1 MYNTLLQLEKDFF
14 KISKITDIIWLN
26 DTLHDDFKEIGS
38 SGLVFNKQDTMKALS
53 SLKSNKEI
61 AIYNFEFLN
70 LKLDCWM
77 VHYVTKDK
85 NEMTYR
91 TSIWLKEDR
100 LKIIFHQATKLNGQH
115 TLNES

>member
-1 MYNTLLQLEKDFF
+1 
-14 KISKITDIIWLN
+14 
-26 DTLHDDFKEIGS
+26 
-38 SGLVFNKQDTMKALS
+38 
-53 SLKSNKEI
+53 
-61 AIYNFEFLN
+61 
-70 LKLDCWM
+70 M

>member
-53 SLKSNKEI
+53 SLKSN
-61 AIYNFEFLN
+61 
-70 LKLDCWM
+70 
-77 VHYVTKDK
+77 
-85 NEMTYR
+85 
-91 TSIWLKEDR
+91 
-100 LKIIFHQATKLNGQH
+100 
-115 TLNES
+115 

>member
-26 DTLHDDFKEIGS
+26 DILHDDFKEIGS